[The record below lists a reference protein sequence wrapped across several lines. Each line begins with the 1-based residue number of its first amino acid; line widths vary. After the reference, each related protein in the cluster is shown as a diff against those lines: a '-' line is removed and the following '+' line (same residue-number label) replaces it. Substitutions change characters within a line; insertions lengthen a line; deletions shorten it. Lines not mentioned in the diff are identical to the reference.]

1 MPSRAKNRGESG
13 TLNSQNPVILSKRS
27 ASKDLLLVL
36 APHDLQALTRIRYTE
51 YAMQYRTGNEI
62 RELFLRFFETKG
74 HRRVHSSSLVPHN
87 DPTLLFTNAGM
98 NQFKDVFLGAEK
110 RDYKRATTSQKCV
123 RAGGKHNDLENVGFT
138 RRHHTFFEML
148 GNFSFGDYF
157 KREAIQFAWELVTS
171 EEWFGIPK
179 DRLYVTIFEGADG
192 VPRDDEA
199 EGYWMEVGVP
209 KERIFQYGVKD
220 NFWQM
225 GETGPCGPCS
235 EIFYDMGMEA
245 AEHPGVDKPFGHD
258 DARYVEIWNLVFMQF
273 DRSATIDPATKATT
287 YKLTPLPKPSIDTGM
302 GLERVA
308 AVLQSKVSN
317 FETDL
322 FTPLIVRAA
331 ELTGLAPEL
340 AGLKVGPGFSP
351 DSSAASTEGASAPE
365 YRSAAL
371 KGHDFSRADAD
382 EEETGALAP
391 EGIATLVANA
401 SLRIIADHA
410 RAATFLI
417 NDGVVPSN
425 EGRGYVLRKILR
437 RGIRHGRL
445 LGQEQPFLFEMVY
458 AVRDLMKGAYP
469 ELEDSALRVAR
480 VIEAE
485 EKQFARVLS
494 LGSARLQNYLNDNA
508 IRAKG
513 VLQKYDDKL
522 SGLAKEGKLAIKLTG
537 KQASAF
543 DRAGIDL
550 ASGSPLL
557 LMTHISAE
565 LSRAR
570 DLFDLRKG
578 DLTPYI
584 EVITNTLGPQEAKDF
599 ETEYNAILHGPRQLS
614 GTDAF
619 FLYETFGLPK
629 DFIQDASR
637 DAGVKFDEAGF
648 EAARAEEQARARASW
663 KGGSQKS
670 ASPAYRE
677 LPKTNFLG
685 YKVLAARAEV
695 LAIVKDGVGVPAAN
709 AGDLVDVVLDQTSFY
724 GDSGGQIGDTG
735 SFTSADGNSTVAE
748 ILGCVLPVQGVRA
761 HKALLKKRLTIG
773 DHVNTVVDG
782 ARRDAIRR
790 NHTGTH
796 LLHAALRQVLGTHV
810 KQAGSLVAPDRLRFD
825 FSHFAQVAD
834 EELEEIESIVN
845 REVLANA
852 RVETLE
858 DVPID
863 VAVNEYHAMA
873 LFGEKYGDKVR
884 VVKLSDGFSTELCGG
899 THTAATGE
907 IGLLKLTGEAAVSSG
922 VRRIE
927 AISGLGSLDT
937 FRRDFAVAQFASQI
951 APSADG
957 NLSDSLRA
965 KLAAH
970 EEEVKRL
977 RRELEDA
984 RMKSAA
990 GALDEALAR
999 AIDVKGVRLVT
1010 LRADSLERGQLRTLV
1025 DNLKQKL
1032 GEGVV
1037 VLASAQPEGKVALI
1051 AGVTPSLTNRIQAG
1065 KLVGAVAKVVGGSGG
1080 GKPEI
1085 AEAGGKDPSQI
1096 GAALQAV
1103 PEIVAS
1109 LLA

>member
-1 MPSRAKNRGESG
+1 
-13 TLNSQNPVILSKRS
+13 
-27 ASKDLLLVL
+27 
-36 APHDLQALTRIRYTE
+36 
-51 YAMQYRTGNEI
+51 
-62 RELFLRFFETKG
+62 
-74 HRRVHSSSLVPHN
+74 
-87 DPTLLFTNAGM
+87 M
-98 NQFKDVFLGAEK
+98 NQFKDLFLGAER
-110 RDYKRATTSQKCV
+110 RDYSRATTSQKCV

-157 KREAIQFAWELVTS
+157 KRDAIAFAWELVTS
-171 EEWFGIPK
+171 EEWFGMPK
-179 DRLYVTIFEGADG
+179 DRLYVTIFEGAEG

-199 EGYWMEVGVP
+199 EQYWIEAGVP
-209 KERIFQYGVKD
+209 RERIGEYGLKD

-235 EIFYDMGMEA
+235 EIFYDMGLEA
-245 AEHPGVDKPFGHD
+245 AETPGVDKPFGQD
-258 DARYVEIWNLVFMQF
+258 EARYVEIWNLVFMQF
-273 DRSATIDPATKATT
+273 DRAAVVDAAGETT
-287 YKLTPLPKPSIDTGM
+287 GYKLTPLPKPSIDTGM

-308 AVLQSKVSN
+308 AVLQRKVSN

-322 FTPLIVRAA
+322 FTPLIQRAA
-331 ELTGLAPEL
+331 ELTGLA
-340 AGLKVGPGFSP
+340 K
-351 DSSAASTEGASAPE
+351 SSQSTESGFVS
-365 YRSAAL
+365 
-371 KGHDFSRADAD
+371 GHDFSRA
-382 EEETGALAP
+382 EEAKKKEEGALAP
-391 EGIATLVANA
+391 EGKPASIDALTANA

-417 NDGVVPSN
+417 NDGVLPSN

-445 LGQEQPFLFEMVY
+445 LGQEQPFLYEMVY
-458 AVRDLMKGAYP
+458 AVRDLMQGAYP
-469 ELEDSALRVAR
+469 ELADSAARVAK
-480 VIEAE
+480 VVEAE
-485 EKQFARVLS
+485 EKQFDRVLKIG
-494 LGSARLQNYLNDNA
+494 LTKLDEL
-508 IRAKG
+508 IREAH
-513 VLQKYDDKL
+513 
-522 SGLAKEGKLAIKLTG
+522 SG
-537 KQASAF
+537 
-543 DRAGIDL
+543 AGFGDG
-550 ASGSPLL
+550 SGSGRG
-557 LMTHISAE
+557 S
-565 LSRAR
+565 
-570 DLFDLRKG
+570 G
-578 DLTPYI
+578 D
-584 EVITNTLGPQEAKDF
+584 GAGFGD
-599 ETEYNAILHGPRQLS
+599 GS
-614 GTDAF
+614 GFGGGSGSGAGFGDGSGYGGGLIPGEMAF
-619 FLYETFGLPK
+619 HLYETFGLPL
-629 DFIQDASR
+629 DFMVDAAR
-637 DAGVKFDEAGF
+637 DAGVKFDDAGF

-685 YKVLAARAEV
+685 YKQLTAAGAEV
-695 LAIVKDGVGVPAAN
+695 LAIVKDGAGVPAAN

-724 GDSGGQIGDTG
+724 GDSGGQTGDTG
-735 SFTSADGNSTVAE
+735 WFTSADGNTTAAE
-748 ILGCVLPVQGVRA
+748 IQGCVLPVQGVRA
-761 HKALLKKRLTIG
+761 HKALLKQPLALG
-773 DHVNTVVDG
+773 DRVNAVVDG
-782 ARRDAIRR
+782 ERRDSIRR

-810 KQAGSLVAPDRLRFD
+810 KQAGSLVEPTRLRFD

-845 REVLANA
+845 GEVLANA

-907 IGLLKLTGEAAVSSG
+907 IGLVKTVSEGSVSSG
-922 VRRIE
+922 VRRLE
-927 AISGLGSLDT
+927 AITGFGALDA
-937 FRRDFAVAQFASQI
+937 FRQDFAVAQIAAQI
-951 APSADG
+951 APAPAGSSPLEAFR
-957 NLSDSLRA
+957 SR
-965 KLAAH
+965 LAAQ
-970 EEEVKRL
+970 EDELKRL
-977 RRELEDA
+977 RRELEEA

-999 AIDVKGVRLVT
+999 SVDVKGVRLVT

-1051 AGVTPSLTNRIQAG
+1051 AGVTPGLIKRIQAG
-1065 KLVGAVAKVVGGSGG
+1065 KLVGAVARLVGGSGG

-1085 AEAGGKDPSQI
+1085 AEAGGKDLALI
-1096 GAALQAV
+1096 DAALQAA
-1103 PEIVAS
+1103 PRIVS
-1109 LLA
+1109 ELLG